1 MAKGYEQALPGVVPA
16 APKVKRPSLLSRIR
30 AALRV
35 WDRAE
40 RERWQDHFD
49 DRGGGI

>member
-1 MAKGYEQALPGVVPA
+1 MAKGYEQALTGIAPA
-16 APKVKRPSLLSRIR
+16 ARTVKRPSLLSRIR

-40 RERWQDHFD
+40 RQRWQDHFD